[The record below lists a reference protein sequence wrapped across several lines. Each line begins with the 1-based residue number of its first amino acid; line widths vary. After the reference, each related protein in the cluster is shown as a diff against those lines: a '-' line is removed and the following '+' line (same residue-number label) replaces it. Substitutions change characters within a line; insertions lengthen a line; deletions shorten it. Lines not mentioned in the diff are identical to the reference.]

1 MGRVTISR
9 RAGPRMACPWPSWST
24 RHRLRRSNPPPS
36 TPTPPSTTPSW
47 RSTKVS
53 VSVCQP
59 GFLKQSQ
66 WTHLPQPTHPLPTF
80 YWSHWLILGFWWWTT
95 NFRVIDSH
103 QLFGPP
109 TMLAAAV
116 VDFKKQ
122 VYDSANYVQVLIE
135 MRIEK
140 ALSWAFSRFKQVLPH
155 ISLMQTFA
163 RTSLQWSSSLL
174 SRRVRW
180 NGRIKSAI
188 IATLN
193 IFPPSPKHWNNS
205 NQGWNSRIQ
214 HVPYFSVSN
223 IFQWIS
229 LLNFGCWFE
238 RISSLI
244 CIYLSCWMFP

>member
-24 RHRLRRSNPPPS
+24 RPRHRRNPPPS

-66 WTHLPQPTHPLPTF
+66 WTHLPQPTQPLPTF

-95 NFRVIDSH
+95 NFRVIHSPGCLFKTLLVP

-122 VYDSANYVQVLIE
+122 VYDFAKYVQVLVD

-140 ALSWAFSRFKQVLPH
+140 ALSYGHFPDLKKYLHVFPWCKHLHFTAMIIV
-155 ISLMQTFA
+155 TFVTA
-163 RTSLQWSSSLL
+163 CEMEWSYKIRYHRHSE
-174 SRRVRW
+174 
-180 NGRIKSAI
+180 
-188 IATLN
+188 
-193 IFPPSPKHWNNS
+193 
-205 NQGWNSRIQ
+205 
-214 HVPYFSVSN
+214 Y
-223 IFQWIS
+223 
-229 LLNFGCWFE
+229 
-238 RISSLI
+238 ISSLPQA
-244 CIYLSCWMFP
+244 LE

>member
-1 MGRVTISR
+1 MGRVAISR

-24 RHRLRRSNPPPS
+24 RPRLRRSNPPPS

-95 NFRVIDSH
+95 NFRFIDSPGCLFKTPLVP

-122 VYDSANYVQVLIE
+122 VYDSAKYVSVLVE

-140 ALSWAFSRFKQVLPH
+140 ALSWAFSRFRKVLPH
-155 ISLMQTFA
+155 ISLM
-163 RTSLQWSSSLL
+163 
-174 SRRVRW
+174 
-180 NGRIKSAI
+180 
-188 IATLN
+188 
-193 IFPPSPKHWNNS
+193 
-205 NQGWNSRIQ
+205 
-214 HVPYFSVSN
+214 
-223 IFQWIS
+223 
-229 LLNFGCWFE
+229 
-238 RISSLI
+238 
-244 CIYLSCWMFP
+244 